1 MDTLFY
7 FSKSADKKPG
17 KGVNEFVKNL
27 KDYEELS
34 QIKDWR
40 KILSNFYVAPFK
52 YNGKTWNT
60 IEHAF
65 QSKKIE
71 LVDEKLAEKFTLES
85 GDGIG
90 RGGGLVARKNR
101 KLVILDEDQLK
112 HWNDIKS
119 GIMEEILFEKFSQN
133 ELCKKVL
140 LATNEACLLHSTG
153 RGVSPVKQY
162 GLENVRK
169 RVKNM

>member
-1 MDTLFY
+1 M
-7 FSKSADKKPG
+7 
-17 KGVNEFVKNL
+17 NEFVKNL

-90 RGGGLVARKNR
+90 RGG
-101 KLVILDEDQLK
+101 D
-112 HWNDIKS
+112 
-119 GIMEEILFEKFSQN
+119 KFWWKITLYN
-133 ELCKKVL
+133 P
-140 LATNEACLLHSTG
+140 NI
-153 RGVSPVKQY
+153 
-162 GLENVRK
+162 
-169 RVKNM
+169 

>member
-85 GDGIG
+85 GDGHM
-90 RGGGLVARKNR
+90 LH
-101 KLVILDEDQLK
+101 IL
-112 HWNDIKS
+112 S
-119 GIMEEILFEKFSQN
+119 EK
-133 ELCKKVL
+133 
-140 LATNEACLLHSTG
+140 
-153 RGVSPVKQY
+153 
-162 GLENVRK
+162 
-169 RVKNM
+169 